1 VNGTAPL
8 VLSLESLRAALHPL
22 DAAPVGPGWNQD
34 ELDGLLP
41 ADAALVDA
49 AVLVPLV
56 RRAAFDGAHSNDTDS
71 SGTHLA
77 VLLTRRTDAL
87 RHHAGQVSFPGGR
100 VDAID
105 AGPVDAALREA
116 QEEIGLAPAHAQLLG
131 YLDPLA
137 TVTGYRVLPVVARIP
152 ADFVPQPEP
161 SEVAEVFEVPL
172 QWLMAP
178 ENLARI
184 AIEFGGRAR
193 HVLEFRRHDSNP
205 EQRIWGVTASIL
217 FNLRERLAE
226 VQP

>member
-1 VNGTAPL
+1 VNVAASPPPA
-8 VLSLESLRAALHPL
+8 LSLESLQTALHPL

-34 ELDGLLP
+34 DLDGLLP

-56 RRAAFDGAHSNDTDS
+56 QRATFDGTDAD
-71 SGTHLA
+71 GTHLA

-100 VDAID
+100 ID
-105 AGPVDAALREA
+105 AGDASPVDAALREA
-116 QEEIGLAPAHAQLLG
+116 HEEIGLAPAQARLLG

-137 TVTGYRVLPVVARIP
+137 TVTGFRVLPVVARIP

-161 SEVAEVFEVPL
+161 GEVAEVFEMPL

-193 HVLEFRRHDSNP
+193 HVLEFRRHDSHP
-205 EQRIWGVTASIL
+205 QQRIWGVTASIL

>member
-1 VNGTAPL
+1 MAASVPSA
-8 VLSLESLRAALHPL
+8 LSLESLQTALHPL
-22 DAAPVGPGWNQD
+22 DAAPVGRGWNQD

-41 ADAALVDA
+41 ADSALVDA

-56 RRAAFDGAHSNDTDS
+56 QRAAFDRRDS
-71 SGTHLA
+71 DGTHLS

-100 VDAID
+100 IDSGD
-105 AGPVDAALREA
+105 AGPIDAALREA
-116 QEEIGLAPAHAQLLG
+116 HEEIGLPPTHARLLG

-152 ADFVPQPEP
+152 ADFVPHPEP

-172 QWLMAP
+172 AWLMAP

-226 VQP
+226 VPS

>member
-1 VNGTAPL
+1 MTVAASALQSLT
-8 VLSLESLRAALHPL
+8 LESLQAALHPL
-22 DAAPVGPGWNQD
+22 DAAPIGPGWNQD

-41 ADAALVDA
+41 ANAALVDA

-56 RRAAFDGAHSNDTDS
+56 LRAAFDGTDFN
-71 SGTHLA
+71 GTHLA
-77 VLLTRRTDAL
+77 VLLTRRTEAL

-100 VDAID
+100 VDAGD
-105 AGPVDAALREA
+105 AGPIDAALREA
-116 QEEIGLAPAHAQLLG
+116 HEEIGLAPMQVQLLG

-178 ENLARI
+178 ENLARV

>member
-1 VNGTAPL
+1 MIVAASALHSLT
-8 VLSLESLRAALHPL
+8 LESLQAALHPL

-56 RRAAFDGAHSNDTDS
+56 QRAAFDGTDS
-71 SGTHLA
+71 NGTHLA

-100 VDAID
+100 ID
-105 AGPVDAALREA
+105 AGDAGPIDAALREA
-116 QEEIGLAPAHAQLLG
+116 HEEIGLAPARVQLLG

-226 VQP
+226 VQS